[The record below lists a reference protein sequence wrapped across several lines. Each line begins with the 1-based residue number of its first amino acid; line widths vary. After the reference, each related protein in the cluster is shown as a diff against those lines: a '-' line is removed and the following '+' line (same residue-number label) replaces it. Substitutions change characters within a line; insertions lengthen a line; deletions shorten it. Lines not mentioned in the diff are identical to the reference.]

1 MPKQRARSKR
11 RAAPSDLTDRDLVID
26 PVVLP
31 TVETTTSNTSRGRKR
46 VRNIGP
52 TPPTAPVMNIASTT
66 AQPTADEIAAAMITQ
81 LKGAGLHLTDSSGV
95 RLSDDRLS
103 SVCGMRSSA
112 TQEAVSGTDNQT
124 ESQHTL
130 PSSSSNTVHYSLV
143 PPVTSDLSVA
153 GYFKASSPTTQEDQ
167 TLGIDNSSI
176 GQTASY
182 LIRNTLPLGF
192 NVSEKIRKD
201 IMSDSYVDF
210 VTISPNFNEDED
222 EDVLFKS
229 KAVKI
234 STYAK
239 PKQLFSIHQWTEAF
253 DIYMSI
259 YYVNHPEHILSLIKY
274 AYNVRAM
281 SKQFGFNMAKS
292 YDETFRKVRRV
303 MKFDWAVVNDDLWR
317 TAFYDNF
324 NRSNTNTGNNASNNK
339 HVKQSGG
346 PPFQRRVQ
354 QQSSQFPPGYC
365 WTYCRTGGCSSDNC
379 KHKHQCVQ
387 CDKKH
392 ATVSCKEWLT
402 THKSTNTNKSK

>member
-1 MPKQRARSKR
+1 
-11 RAAPSDLTDRDLVID
+11 
-26 PVVLP
+26 
-31 TVETTTSNTSRGRKR
+31 
-46 VRNIGP
+46 
-52 TPPTAPVMNIASTT
+52 
-66 AQPTADEIAAAMITQ
+66 
-81 LKGAGLHLTDSSGV
+81 
-95 RLSDDRLS
+95 
-103 SVCGMRSSA
+103 
-112 TQEAVSGTDNQT
+112 
-124 ESQHTL
+124 
-130 PSSSSNTVHYSLV
+130 
-143 PPVTSDLSVA
+143 
-153 GYFKASSPTTQEDQ
+153 
-167 TLGIDNSSI
+167 
-176 GQTASY
+176 
-182 LIRNTLPLGF
+182 
-192 NVSEKIRKD
+192 
-201 IMSDSYVDF
+201 MSDSYVDF
-210 VTISPNFNEDED
+210 VTLSPNFNEDED
-222 EDVLFKS
+222 DDVLFKS

-317 TAFYDNF
+317 TAFYDHF

-379 KHKHQCVQ
+379 KHKHQCVCNVIKNMPQ
-387 CDKKH
+387 SHVKSGLQPTSLPTPIKVNKLNIFLKGYDKAMKLNLIQGFTFGFKINSLLDKK
-392 ATVSCKEWLT
+392 VDKFPSN
-402 THKSTNTNKSK
+402 HKSARENPDAVNLKLNKEIMKGRIKGPFDEPPFDKFYLFSLWV